1 MNVELLLE
9 KLCNTQ
15 ERMTGR
21 QFILDCSTNMFDYIG
36 GILSYMVIA
45 IPIFAGVY
53 DDLDEPALSQG
64 TQRLKCINSHGFW
77 IFIPRLKKAN
87 RNLHDNIHFQ

>member
-1 MNVELLLE
+1 MYLNNELPLE

-53 DDLDEPALSQG
+53 DNLDEPALSQG
-64 TQRLKCINSHGFW
+64 TQSIKCIDLHGF
-77 IFIPRLKKAN
+77 
-87 RNLHDNIHFQ
+87 

>member
-1 MNVELLLE
+1 MELLLE

-53 DDLDEPALSQG
+53 DNLDEPALSQG
-64 TQRLKCINSHGFW
+64 RQSIKCIALQGILLSS
-77 IFIPRLKKAN
+77 LKIIDIK
-87 RNLHDNIHFQ
+87 IYI

>member
-1 MNVELLLE
+1 
-9 KLCNTQ
+9 
-15 ERMTGR
+15 MTGR

-64 TQRLKCINSHGFW
+64 TEIFKCNYSHGFW
-77 IFIPRLKKAN
+77 IIPKYNKVAN
-87 RNLHDNIHFQ
+87 RKLHCNIHFQ

>member
-1 MNVELLLE
+1 MYLIIELLSE

-64 TQRLKCINSHGFW
+64 TRSINRINLHGF
-77 IFIPRLKKAN
+77 
-87 RNLHDNIHFQ
+87 